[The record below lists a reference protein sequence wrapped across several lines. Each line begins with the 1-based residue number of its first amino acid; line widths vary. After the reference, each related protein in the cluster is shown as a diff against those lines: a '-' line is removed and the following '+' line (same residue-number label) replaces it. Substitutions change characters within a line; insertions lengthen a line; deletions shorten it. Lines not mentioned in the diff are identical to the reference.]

1 MKKGLKI
8 FGIFIVL
15 FIIAAIAIPVLFKD
29 KFAEIAKK
37 QLNDNLNATVDF
49 SDVDISLLRNFP
61 KASILLENMSII
73 NVAPFEGD
81 TLFYAK
87 EIALKMPIGGLFKTA
102 AEQIEINSFS
112 ITDAVIN
119 IITDKKGNVNYD
131 ITKESDSPASTEENT
146 ESTGFQFAIANYA
159 IKNARINYIDEPG
172 QLKAQIH
179 QLNHSG
185 SGDLSDELITLI
197 TKTDALVSIEME
209 GTNYLKK
216 QQLALDATFEI
227 NPEAQ
232 KYTFLENTFS
242 INQLQLKFDGFV
254 QQHANGNEFDL
265 KFNTLSAGFKNF
277 IALLPAQYTK
287 DIANITTNG
296 SFTVNGFAKGMLS
309 DKTIPKFDI
318 QILSKD
324 ASFKY
329 PDLPKKVENIQFDAR
344 IANNTGL
351 EKDTY
356 LDIKKMS
363 LQIDEDVFNGKAT
376 IRNLTTNASVNA
388 TLDGTLNLANI
399 SKAYP
404 IALENDLKGIVT
416 ANLTTHFTQKAIE
429 KNQYEQIKNNGDFS
443 ISDFEFSSKDIV
455 NPIHI
460 SKANITFNPRTV
472 TLEKFNAT
480 SGKSDIQATGTIDNL
495 VGFLFSGKD
504 LKGNFNVNSTLF
516 KVSDFMVDN
525 TSTPDNTQKKSSQG
539 EALKIPAFIDAKIHA
554 NAKTVLYDNLI
565 LKNVKGDLVIK
576 NEAVSLQNLKTNTF
590 DGSMIINGTVS
601 TKTEVPTFNLDL
613 AIDKFDIGQS
623 FKGMDMLTSIAPIAD
638 LMQGKFNTNLKLK
651 GTLDKEFSP
660 NMNTLTGNA
669 LAEVLTSK
677 ITPKEGAAFK
687 LLNDKLPFIN
697 LEKLNLEH
705 LKTILTFENGAVKIK
720 PFTIAYQDIKINIAG
735 GHGFDNTLGY
745 TATFDVPAKYFGNEV
760 SSILSKLKAEDV
772 KNITIPVIATIG
784 GSFSSP
790 AIKTDLKQSVAN
802 LTKQLIQVQKEKLI
816 SKGTSALSDLLGNV
830 LKGNKT
836 VPKETDTTKT
846 DSTKTTK
853 ETAKDAVKDAAKDA
867 VKNVLGGLFGKKKK
881 KE

>member
-8 FGIFIVL
+8 FGIFVVF
-15 FIIAAIAIPVLFKD
+15 FIIAAIAVPVLFKD
-29 KFAEIAKK
+29 KFSEIAKK
-37 QLNDNLNATVDF
+37 QLNENLKATVDF
-49 SDVDISLLRNFP
+49 SNVDISLLKNFP
-61 KASILLENMSII
+61 KASVILENMSII

-87 EIALKMPIGGLFKTA
+87 EIALKMPLTGLFKSA
-102 AEQIEINSFS
+102 DEAIEINSFS

-131 ITKESDSPASTEENT
+131 ITKESDTPTTTDENT
-146 ESTGFQFAIANYA
+146 ESAGFQFAIANYA
-159 IKNARINYIDEPG
+159 IINARINYIDEAA
-172 QLKAQIH
+172 QLKAEIH

-197 TKTDALVSIEME
+197 TNTDALVSVEME
-209 GTNYLKK
+209 GISYLKK

-227 NPEAQ
+227 DQAAQ

-254 QQHANGNEFDL
+254 RQHATGNEFDL
-265 KFNTLSAGFKNF
+265 KFNTLSSSFKNF

-296 SFTVNGFAKGMLS
+296 SFTINGFAKGMLT

-329 PDLPKKVENIQFDAR
+329 PDLPKKVENIQLDAR

-356 LDIKKMS
+356 LDIKKLS
-363 LQIDEDVFNGKAT
+363 LQIDEDIFNGKAS
-376 IRNLTTNASVNA
+376 IKNLSTNAHVNA
-388 TLDGTLNLANI
+388 TLNGTLNLANI

-404 IALENDLKGIVT
+404 IALENELKGIVT
-416 ANLTTHFTQKAIE
+416 ANLTTNFTQKAIE
-429 KNQYEQIKNNGDFS
+429 NNQYEQIKNNGDFS

-495 VGFLFSGKD
+495 VGFLFSEKD
-504 LKGNFNVNSTLF
+504 LKGNFKVNSTLF

-525 TSTPDNTQKKSSQG
+525 ISVTENTQKESVQG
-539 EALKIPAFIDAKIHA
+539 EALKIPAFIDAKISA
-554 NAKTVLYDNLI
+554 DVKTVLYDNMI
-565 LKNVKGDLVIK
+565 LKDVKGDLVIK
-576 NEAVSLQNLKTNTF
+576 NEAISLQNLKTNTF
-590 DGSMIINGTVS
+590 DGSMVINGTVS
-601 TKTEVPTFNLDL
+601 TKTAVPTFNLDL
-613 AIDKFDIGQS
+613 AIDQFDIGQS
-623 FKGMDMLTSIAPIAD
+623 FKGMDMLSSIAPIAD
-638 LMQGKFNTNLKLK
+638 MMQGKFNTNLKLK

-660 NMNTLTGNA
+660 NMSTLTGNA
-669 LAEVLTSK
+669 LAEILTTK
-677 ITPKEGAAFK
+677 IAPKEGAAFN
-687 LLNDKLPFIN
+687 LLNEKLPFIN

-705 LKTILTFENGAVKIK
+705 LKTLLTFENGAVKIK
-720 PFTIAYQDIKINIAG
+720 PFTISYEDIKINIAG

-745 TATFDVPAKYFGNEV
+745 TATFDVPAKYFGSEV
-760 SSILSKLKAEDV
+760 SSILSKLKEDDV

-790 AIKTDLKQSVAN
+790 AIRTDLKQSVAN
-802 LTKQLIQVQKEKLI
+802 LTKQLIQIQKDKLL
-816 SKGTSALSDLLGNV
+816 SKGTSALSGLLDNV

-836 VPKETDTTKT
+836 ETKETDSTQT
-846 DSTKTTK
+846 DSTQTK
-853 ETAKDAVKDAAKDA
+853 SNEEVAKEAVKDAAK
-867 VKNVLGGLFGKKKK
+867 NILGGLFGKKKK